1 MTFAI
6 SEIKATDN
14 KFVKLAK
21 SLKLRKYRDEYK
33 LFTIEGEK
41 SGFEILK
48 TKLKIISV
56 FATEINQFIKNIEE
70 KRIKVLK
77 ISEKLFKTI
86 SDEENP
92 GGVLLIVEKP
102 KYRVEDYLSN
112 KSRFVLILNELQD
125 PGNLGTIIRTAAAFE
140 IDLCLLTE
148 GTVDLYNPKVVRA
161 TSGFL
166 FNIPVIENINIKEIT
181 QILSRLNFSI
191 IAASS
196 KEGENLE
203 KANFRF
209 PLALII
215 GNEGKGLNQEVLKL
229 ATYTVRIPIS
239 EKVDSLN
246 AGVSAGILVYEIKR
260 RLQNG

>member
-1 MTFAI
+1 MHF
-6 SEIKATDN
+6 
-14 KFVKLAK
+14 KLAK
-21 SLKLRKYRDEYK
+21 SLKLRKYRDK
-33 LFTIEGEK
+33 NQLFTIEGEK
-41 SGFEILK
+41 SGSEILK
-48 TKLKIISV
+48 TKLKIV
-56 FATEINQFIKNIEE
+56 CAFTTEQNQFIENIEE

-102 KYRVEDYLSN
+102 EHSVKDCLSN
-112 KSRFVLILNELQD
+112 KSRFVLILNEIQD

-148 GTVDLYNPKVVRA
+148 GTVDLYNPKVIRA

-166 FNIPVIENINIKEIT
+166 FNIPVIENIDLKEI
-181 QILSRLNFSI
+181 ILCLRKLNFSI
-191 IAASS
+191 IATSS

-215 GNEGKGLNQEVLKL
+215 GNEGKGLNEEVLKL

-246 AGVSAGILVYEIKR
+246 AGVSVGILIYEIKR
-260 RLQNG
+260 EATKWIE

>member
-1 MTFAI
+1 MHF
-6 SEIKATDN
+6 
-14 KFVKLAK
+14 KLAK

-41 SGFEILK
+41 SCAEILK
-48 TKLKIISV
+48 TKLKV
-56 FATEINQFIKNIEE
+56 VCAFTTEQNQFIKNIEE

-86 SDEENP
+86 SNEETP
-92 GGVLLIVEKP
+92 GGILFIVEKSEHSI
-102 KYRVEDYLSN
+102 KDCLYN
-112 KSRFVLILNELQD
+112 KSRFVLILNEIQD

-166 FNIPVIENINIKEIT
+166 FNIPVIENINIKEIIK
-181 QILSRLNFSI
+181 ILSRLNFSI

-246 AGVSAGILVYEIKR
+246 AGVSAGILIYKIKTR
-260 RLQNG
+260 EATKWIE